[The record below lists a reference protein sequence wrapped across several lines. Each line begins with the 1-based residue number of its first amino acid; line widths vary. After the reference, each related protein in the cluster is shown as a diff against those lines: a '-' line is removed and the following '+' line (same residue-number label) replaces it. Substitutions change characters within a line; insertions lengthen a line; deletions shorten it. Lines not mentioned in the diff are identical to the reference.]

1 MSSAESIS
9 GNSTQYLN
17 TQTSSRLRRTSLPAP
32 GTPGRVTPRGVF
44 VGSGG
49 VLGMSLD
56 DLGLDHGIALN
67 EKGVAPSGTITKTKK
82 TWWGGKKTV
91 TIQPGDGDIEAGPEP
106 RRAVL
111 LAPFYN
117 GLAAGLSTCELTSFA
132 PRNVSA
138 FWRY

>member
-1 MSSAESIS
+1 
-9 GNSTQYLN
+9 
-17 TQTSSRLRRTSLPAP
+17 
-32 GTPGRVTPRGVF
+32 
-44 VGSGG
+44 
-49 VLGMSLD
+49 MSLD

-132 PRNVSA
+132 SRNVSA